1 MEAIDLKEIK
11 DYWSKKYPNVLVNLW
26 SNEYLTKF
34 FGRMTASNES
44 IDLNAD
50 SIGDLISQGE
60 SFLRRVV

>member
-60 SFLRRVV
+60 SFLRKVV